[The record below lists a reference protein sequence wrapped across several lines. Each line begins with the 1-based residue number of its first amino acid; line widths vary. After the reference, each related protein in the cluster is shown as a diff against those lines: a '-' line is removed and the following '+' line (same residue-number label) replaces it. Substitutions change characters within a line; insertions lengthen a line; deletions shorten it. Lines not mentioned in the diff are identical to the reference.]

1 MSSTTMSVLVAEN
14 LRHIATEDAVKAVVA
29 KANAAKQATINTAVS
44 MGDLKALAIQIRP
57 TGEFAR
63 VSCPS
68 SMEFGDTD
76 INYHGK
82 RIAGLADAHE
92 IDRDHIM
99 EKVGRLSAKIRTTYG
114 SALKELQAERM
125 QLQAVATKHGD
136 TVRRI
141 DGVIA
146 VLKEELALR
155 ESDRAA
161 YKAKVEAERIAR
173 EAAKVVIQPETKTVA
188 VIEPEATVAPLPA
201 KWLKRP
207 SKVKKVAVK
216 RDDIKVSSFEE
227 LAAIIS

>member
-1 MSSTTMSVLVAEN
+1 MGINNTTAAAI
-14 LRHIATEDAVKAVVA
+14 IANNNTA
-29 KANAAKQATINTAVS
+29 KTATINAAIES
-44 MGDLKALAIQIRP
+44 GDLKALAIQIRP

-114 SALKELQAERM
+114 PALKELQAERM

-141 DGVIA
+141 DDVIA
-146 VLKEELALR
+146 VLKEELSLR

-161 YKAKVEAERIAR
+161 YKAKVEAERVVR
-173 EAAKVVIQPETKTVA
+173 EAAKVVIQPEAMKTVA
-188 VIEPEATVAPLPA
+188 VIQPEATVIPLPA
-201 KWLKRP
+201 KWLRP
-207 SKVKKVAVK
+207 TPRVKKVAVK
-216 RDDIKVSSFEE
+216 RDDIRVGSFEE
-227 LAAIIS
+227 LAAILS